1 MVVIQGK
8 RHHCQDRR
16 QGLIVAY
23 VTGTFLEIPL
33 RSEKGVLGQMR
44 IPGRQTN

>member
-16 QGLIVAY
+16 QGLTLAY
-23 VTGTFLEIPL
+23 VTGTFLEIPPSQ
-33 RSEKGVLGQMR
+33 RKGSAGPNAHTR
-44 IPGRQTN
+44 PSD